1 MQMTRDTFETL
12 FYTYKLKKEK
22 VKGKN
27 RKIENV
33 SQGVL
38 GNMTRL

>member
-22 VKGKN
+22 VKGLN
-27 RKIENV
+27 TEN
-33 SQGVL
+33 
-38 GNMTRL
+38 

>member
-22 VKGKN
+22 VKGKIKKN
-27 RKIENV
+27 
-33 SQGVL
+33 
-38 GNMTRL
+38 